1 MRQFHRMDIQEFIR
15 RYDSALKAAG
25 LSNRRATELAGVKED
40 TTRNPRRK
48 GTSPDILA
56 VVKLAHV
63 LNVAPSYFLE
73 PLGITAETLGL
84 SVQPPDNAPHNDE
97 EIALLQIWRRMDE
110 DQRRSWLLL
119 LEHKLSSDV
128 A

>member
-1 MRQFHRMDIQEFIR
+1 MRQFNRMDIQEFIR
-15 RYDSALKAAG
+15 RYDAALENAG
-25 LSNRRATELAGVKED
+25 LSNRKATEMAGVKED

-48 GTSPDILA
+48 GTTPDILS

-63 LNVAPSYFLE
+63 LHVAPAYFLE
-73 PLGITAETLGL
+73 PLGITPDTLGL
-84 SVQPPDNAPHNDE
+84 SVQPPDNTPHNDE

-119 LEHKLSSDV
+119 LERGLNSS
-128 A
+128 AA

>member
-1 MRQFHRMDIQEFIR
+1 MRQFNRMDIQEFIR
-15 RYDSALKAAG
+15 RYDVALESAG
-25 LSNRRATELAGVKED
+25 LSNRRATEMAGVKED

-48 GTSPDILA
+48 GTAPDILS

-73 PLGITAETLGL
+73 PLGITPEVLGL
-84 SVQPPDNAPHNDE
+84 SVQPTDNAPHNDE
-97 EIALLQIWRRMDE
+97 EIALIQIWRRMDK

-119 LEHKLSSDV
+119 LERGLNSS
-128 A
+128 AA